1 MLRTNALVIALL
13 LAPTAVLSQPAVA
26 PTPEAEATPPQP
38 AGTQTTRGPDTPSAT
53 LPAVGVTATRGARP
67 IDEVPATVSII
78 DERELERRDA
88 VRPSDVVRYEPG
100 VSVGNQPARG
110 GQTNYVIRGIGGNRV
125 LVLQDGL
132 RVQDFP
138 GSNIGAGNYNRNY
151 IDLDTLK
158 RVEIVRGPAS
168 VLYGSDALGGVVNYI
183 LKDPS
188 DYLDLTGR
196 DVYFGAKLGYNGSDT
211 SLHETITGAARL
223 GRSEFMLLYT
233 RRDGHQTINMGYP
246 SANPQVY
253 NSNSVLA
260 RMVLRPT
267 DVDTLRITAEYNN
280 MLTSTNIRTEEITSP
295 GSKVFSSQ
303 GKDTTQRGG
312 VVLDW
317 EHNEPVL
324 FMDTLRGRFSW
335 SRLNRTEESDVHR
348 AVFAGSVP
356 PTSPNRRRL
365 SEFGFEQDLIIL
377 DLQATTQAPILGI
390 DHRFTYGTTLEL
402 TTTSR
407 PRERTEQNL
416 TTGAITRT
424 VAGETYPSKN
434 FPDTRTINVGVF
446 VQDEI
451 KIGRLELLPAM
462 RLDFYNLQPYPDAA
476 FRRNSGGTTVNAISD
491 FAFTPKF
498 GALFHLT
505 EQYSVYGQYA
515 HGFRAPP
522 YDSTNFG
529 YTNFVQMYQILP
541 NGNLK
546 SETSDGFEL
555 GFRGKYTR
563 GSFQIAGFYNQYSNF
578 IETQMVGRSGPLTV
592 YQYRNVPEVRI
603 WGAEAKGEFRITPEL
618 TLRGAFAW
626 ARGEDAQTGAPIDT
640 VDPIR
645 ITSGLHYQ
653 HPSGFGANAIVT
665 HAWQHDRVS
674 MPTYFKAPAYTV
686 LDLLAHWNV
695 NENLTINGG
704 VFNVT
709 NAKYFISQD
718 VNGLASGNANRD
730 LYTQPG
736 RYFAMNIKVQW

>member
-1 MLRTNALVIALL
+1 MK
-13 LAPTAVLSQPAVA
+13 LAPTLAAGLLL
-26 PTPEAEATPPQP
+26 TPLAAHS
-38 AGTQTTRGPDTPSAT
+38 QTTTTAPGAL
-53 LPAVGVTATRGARP
+53 LPPVGVTATRGAKP

-78 DERELERRDA
+78 DERALDQRDA

-132 RVQDFP
+132 RIQDFP
-138 GSNIGAGNYNRNY
+138 GSNIGAGNFNRNY

-158 RVEIVRGPAS
+158 RVEIVRGPSS
-168 VLYGSDALGGVVNYI
+168 VLYGSDALGGVINYI

-196 DVYFGAKLGYNGSDT
+196 DIYFGGKFGYNGSDM

-233 RRDGHQTINMGYP
+233 RRDGHQILNMGSP
-246 SANPQVY
+246 SANPQDY
-253 NSNSVLA
+253 SGNSVLA

-267 DVDTLRITAEYNN
+267 EVDILRVTGEYNQ
-280 MLTSTNIRTEEITSP
+280 TRTETDIRTEETTTP
-295 GSKVFSSQ
+295 GLRVLSSE
-303 GKDTTQRGG
+303 GTDTTQRGG
-312 VVLDW
+312 IVLDW
-317 EHNEPVL
+317 EHTEPFWFV
-324 FMDTLRGRFSW
+324 DTLRTRFSW
-335 SRLNRTEESDVHR
+335 SRLNRTEVTDQYR
-348 AVFAGSVP
+348 GVFAGVVP
-356 PTSPNRRRL
+356 PTVPNRYRY
-365 SEFGFEQDLIIL
+365 SNFGFTQDLYIADI
-377 DLQATTQAPILGI
+377 QANSRASLLGV
-390 DHRFTYGTTLEL
+390 DHRFTYGATVEL
-402 TTTSR
+402 TNSTR
-407 PRERTEQNL
+407 PRNRYETNL
-416 TTGAITRT
+416 TTGVTTTT
-424 VAGETYPSKN
+424 VAGESYPSKN
-434 FPDTRTINVGVF
+434 FPDTRTINAGIF

-462 RLDFYNLQPYPDAA
+462 RLDFYSLRPSSDAA
-476 FRRNSGGTTVNAISD
+476 FRRNSGNTTINTANEVH
-491 FAFTPKF
+491 FTPKF

-505 EQYSVYGQYA
+505 DEYSVYGQYA

-529 YTNFVQMYQILP
+529 FTNFVQQYQILP

-546 SETSDGFEL
+546 SETSNGVEL
-555 GFRGKYTR
+555 GLRGKFTN
-563 GSFQIAGFYNQYSNF
+563 GSFQINAFYNQYTNF
-578 IETQMVGRSGPLTV
+578 IETQVVGRSGPLTI
-592 YQYRNVPEVRI
+592 YQYRNMPSVRI
-603 WGAEAKGEFRITPEL
+603 WGAEAKGEYRITPEIS
-618 TLRGAFAW
+618 LRGAFAW

-645 ITSGLHYQ
+645 LTSGVHYN
-653 HPSGFGANAIVT
+653 HPSGFGAAAILT

-674 MPTYFKAPAYTV
+674 TPTYFKAPAYTV
-686 LDLLAHWNV
+686 IDLLAHYDI

-718 VNGLASGNANRD
+718 VNGVAANNANRD

-736 RYFAMNIKVQW
+736 RYFAFNVKVRW